1 MKKALYL
8 LCLLALVVTAV
19 AAPATMASA
28 AKAPIKV
35 GVLAGI
41 TGGGAAWGVFHRDAA
56 ILAAEE
62 INAKGGIMG
71 RPVELVI
78 YDTKGRAEDA
88 VNATRRLLLQD
99 KVVAIAGTN
108 MSGLQIAIRPVS
120 EQYKVPIYSISAT
133 NPAVTVDPVTKK
145 PYPYSFRIC
154 FTDPYQGSVM
164 AAFLANKK
172 NLKTAVIFHDVGS
185 DYAEGIKQYFTETFT
200 KEGGKIAGTY
210 GYREGDVDFRAQIT
224 QAKATGAQA
233 VCLPG
238 MYKEMALIIKQC
250 EELGWKPV
258 FIGGDGYSP
267 AMGEIAGKA
276 MEGTFW
282 VTHMAFDDPVLIPLL
297 KKFEARFKKQ
307 ATEPVSITLAYD
319 TAHAIFNAIKRA
331 KSTDGTA
338 IAKAMETEKGL
349 KLIDFTLT
357 MDPKTHD
364 PLNKPAAIL
373 RIVNGKEILDT
384 KVAPK

>member
-1 MKKALYL
+1 MR
-8 LCLLALVVTAV
+8 
-19 AAPATMASA
+19 
-28 AKAPIKV
+28 PI
-35 GVLAGI
+35 
-41 TGGGAAWGVFHRDAA
+41 
-56 ILAAEE
+56 
-62 INAKGGIMG
+62 
-71 RPVELVI
+71 
-78 YDTKGRAEDA
+78 
-88 VNATRRLLLQD
+88 
-99 KVVAIAGTN
+99 
-108 MSGLQIAIRPVS
+108 S
-120 EQYKVPIYSISAT
+120 EQYKVPIMATSAT
-133 NPAVTVDPVTKK
+133 NPAVTVDPEKGT

-154 FTDPYQGSVM
+154 FTDPYQGKIM
-164 AAFLANKK
+164 AEFLAN
-172 NLKTAVIFHDVGS
+172 NLKLKEAVIFHDVGS
-185 DYAEGIKQYFTETFT
+185 DYAEGMKQFFVATYT
-200 KEGGKIAGTY
+200 KTGGKVAGLY

-224 QAKATGAQA
+224 QAKATGVKA
-233 VCLPG
+233 VVLPG
-238 MYKEMALIIKQC
+238 LYKEMALIIKQC

-267 AMGEIAGKA
+267 AMHEIAGKA

-282 VTHMAFDDPVLIPLL
+282 VTHMAFDDPVLVPLL

-307 ATEPVSITLAYD
+307 ATEPVSIALAYE